1 MGLVLGYRHSCVL
14 GLHVYTLTP
23 ESTATCPRLPRSGEA
38 GGGRACVCDCCCCV
52 VAGSGGR
59 GDGVIVDAKSPS
71 SANKADVSVAV
82 GTESDETDSVEPC
95 PCCPMSPVVM
105 RGKARRSTARHSR
118 TYQQT
123 APLSVRVGGSKSQQ
137 QDNIQ
142 NRKSTASTAIECSC
156 SCSAPTTGDNLQLI
170 CGWAVCMNA
179 CMSLYLLLYMYQEAL
194 LSPSLVLSC
203 QSVLS
208 GQKNPPYLQAPPAGP
223 TKHLC
228 HRQAH

>member
-1 MGLVLGYRHSCVL
+1 
-14 GLHVYTLTP
+14 
-23 ESTATCPRLPRSGEA
+23 
-38 GGGRACVCDCCCCV
+38 V

-179 CMSLYLLLYMYQEAL
+179 CMSLYLLVYMYQEAL

-208 GQKNPPYLQAPPAGP
+208 GQTSLPASSSSWSNKAPVSPPSPLVVGTALAVSDETSSGSGSGSKFNSADCSSWLLSSSLLPCWCP
-223 TKHLC
+223 
-228 HRQAH
+228 